1 MRITM
6 EADYAIRILYHLSK
20 ENMRCDSGAM
30 AEKLSA
36 RGTVTSSGVSNTSQ
50 STVGTQV
57 ESG

>member
-30 AEKLSA
+30 AEKLGIPK
-36 RGTVTSSGVSNTSQ
+36 R
-50 STVGTQV
+50 
-57 ESG
+57 